1 MDVNVTALIENRSA
15 NPELAFEFGLSLLVE
30 AGGRRILFDAGSSG
44 AFADN
49 AARLG
54 VNLEGVD
61 AAVLSHGH
69 YDHCLGLCRLVEA
82 GGLKAPLYVHRDFF
96 TDRWWDKGDSDGYYY
111 PTSSGLDA
119 PYLLRHGVLLRA
131 LAQPVFQPFPGEEL
145 YLLSGF
151 RRACRFEPMDPADLV
166 FTGSGFRVDD
176 YRDELARVVRG
187 ETGLAVFTGCA
198 HSGLLNIC
206 THAEALLG
214 LPVLAYVGGTHLAP
228 SPLTRAERTA
238 EYVNASSIRTL
249 AACHCTGPSAM
260 ELFARACP
268 AYTPFS
274 TGDRLTLTV

>member
-111 PTSSGLDA
+111 PTSSGAGRALHCA
-119 PYLLRHGVLLRA
+119 PTAYCCGP

-166 FTGSGFRVDD
+166 FTGSGFRVD
-176 YRDELARVVRG
+176 
-187 ETGLAVFTGCA
+187 
-198 HSGLLNIC
+198 
-206 THAEALLG
+206 
-214 LPVLAYVGGTHLAP
+214 
-228 SPLTRAERTA
+228 
-238 EYVNASSIRTL
+238 
-249 AACHCTGPSAM
+249 
-260 ELFARACP
+260 
-268 AYTPFS
+268 
-274 TGDRLTLTV
+274 

>member
-82 GGLKAPLYVHRDFF
+82 GGLKA
-96 TDRWWDKGDSDGYYY
+96 
-111 PTSSGLDA
+111 
-119 PYLLRHGVLLRA
+119 
-131 LAQPVFQPFPGEEL
+131 GEEL

-176 YRDELARVVRG
+176 YRDELALVVRG

-198 HSGLLNIC
+198 HSGLVNIC

>member
-1 MDVNVTALIENRSA
+1 M
-15 NPELAFEFGLSLLVE
+15 
-30 AGGRRILFDAGSSG
+30 
-44 AFADN
+44 
-49 AARLG
+49 
-54 VNLEGVD
+54 NLEGVD

-176 YRDELARVVRG
+176 YRDELALVVRG
-187 ETGLAVFTGCA
+187 ETGLAIFTGCA
-198 HSGLLNIC
+198 HSGLVNIC

-260 ELFARACP
+260 ELFARAWSGLHALFHRGP
-268 AYTPFS
+268 AHPHS
-274 TGDRLTLTV
+274 IAQVSLSKKSRPEPGGLHPPRPKEGCRSPGSPLLRCKWISRW